1 MSTMEYT
8 ALGVTA
14 LIFLI
19 GLVSSLLPVIPGS
32 LIVWG
37 GILVHRLW
45 MGEDSVSWT
54 IVLLTGFVTLIGQ
67 LADFV
72 LGLWGARRFGATW
85 KGALGA
91 FIGAFVGF
99 FLPPPLFWLIVGPII
114 GAVIGELAA
123 GRSFRDGG
131 KAGIGTIVGG
141 IVAFAFKF
149 GLSVCVIAVFAIS
162 LYSN

>member
-1 MSTMEYT
+1 MSTIEYT
-8 ALGVTA
+8 ALGVTC

-19 GLVSSLLPVIPGS
+19 GLGSSLLPVIPGS
-32 LIVWG
+32 LIVWS
-37 GILVHRLW
+37 GILLHRLW

-91 FIGAFVGF
+91 FIGAFIGF

-114 GAVIGELAA
+114 GAVVGELAA

-131 KAGIGTIVGG
+131 KAGIGTILGG
-141 IVAFAFKF
+141 ILAFAFKF

-162 LYSN
+162 LLSN